1 MKHIQ
6 FECFTL
12 ETIECNAKTNHV
24 GDAAGITYK
33 INMQQQM
40 LLDMGFDS
48 IDYSVFGVGLGGH
61 NS

>member
-1 MKHIQ
+1 MEI
-6 FECFTL
+6 
-12 ETIECNAKTNHV
+12 IECNEKTNHV

-33 INMQQQM
+33 INIQTMM